1 MSAHSMYARPR
12 KLADAT
18 ALLGQLEAGAMVFAG
33 GQELMPHLNYG
44 RIEPAVIVDIGQLKE
59 LTGVRLGDDSRLA
72 IGALTV
78 HRDIQRDPLIA
89 EHAPLLAN
97 AAAQIGGGWQV
108 HNRGTIGGNIV
119 SMHPL
124 YDIVPSLRVLGAAVE
139 LTTTDGVREMPLAE
153 LMSRTDHGLGV
164 SSLLT
169 RVLVPRLT
177 PEVGWAYYKLKIVE
191 GSYGSANAAVTVT
204 LDASR
209 RITSLQLAV
218 GAVSE
223 QLLVPEEVCRRF
235 TGRRLD
241 DDLLDA
247 FADACAASVREPV
260 ADQRG
265 DAQYRRAMAGV
276 AARRALVEA
285 AGRIRTAANP
295 VD

>member
-59 LTGVRLGDDSRLA
+59 LTGVRLGDDGRLA

-78 HRDIQRDPLIA
+78 HRDIQRNSLIA
-89 EHAPLLAN
+89 EHVPLLAN

-139 LTTTDGVREMPLAE
+139 LTTTDGVQEMPLAE

-169 RVLVPRLT
+169 RVLVPRLA
-177 PEVGWAYYKLKIVE
+177 PDVGWAYYKLKIVE

-204 LDASR
+204 LDDSR
-209 RITSLQLAV
+209 RITSLQLAI

-247 FADACAASVREPV
+247 FADACAASVHEPV
-260 ADQRG
+260 TDQRG
-265 DAQYRRAMAGV
+265 DAEYRRAMAGV

-285 AGRIRTAANP
+285 AGRIRAAANP

>member
-1 MSAHSMYARPR
+1 MSVHSMYARPR

-59 LTGVRLGDDSRLA
+59 LTGVRLDDDGRLA

-78 HRDIQRDPLIA
+78 HRDIQRDPLIV

-124 YDIVPSLRVLGAAVE
+124 YDIVPSLRVLEAAVE
-139 LTTTDGVREMPLAE
+139 LTTIEGVREMPLGE

-169 RVLVPRLT
+169 RVLVPRPG

-209 RITSLQLAV
+209 RITSLRLAV

-247 FADACAASVREPV
+247 FGDACAASVREPV
-260 ADQRG
+260 TDQRG
-265 DAQYRRAMAGV
+265 DAEYRRAMAGV

-285 AGRIRTAANP
+285 AGRIGTAANP